1 MTLLG
6 QIRKKSWLVVVFIAV
21 ALVSFFINPDTVEKM
36 MGNDPNVFG
45 EVNGEKITREEYLE
59 TLNMMQQQAQQQGQS
74 PNGLEEQAWQSIVQS
89 KLIKQEFEKLG
100 LKMTEEFFWNQL
112 PFDPMFAQNPNF
124 NVSDFKKQIEQL
136 KSSNVD
142 EYNSWLSFRK
152 GIEYRIMARQVFTNL
167 SVGLTSNKKE
177 AELMLKYRD
186 ELANIEYVKISYDDF
201 AKKNPVKVT
210 SQDLVE
216 YIKKYPQTFKVT
228 ESRNLGLVYFKA
240 EPTQADEAA
249 TLAEINKLYN
259 EGVDVGNG
267 LENFKTNK
275 SDSLF
280 VLTHSQAG
288 FDPNYYSKEQLPNG
302 IREQIA
308 GAALGQAFGPYK
320 EGNYYVVSKL
330 LNKKATDSIRSR
342 HILIAYQG
350 LPTAHGEAEKRTKE
364 QAKQLAEKI
373 ASESKANSAK
383 FEEYLNLSADG
394 SAQNGG
400 DLGWR
405 TTGQAGFVPEFQNYL
420 DKSPKGAVDVVES
433 QYGYHIINITDRKP
447 GAMSYKV
454 ANLVKE
460 IKASNATTDKLHAQS
475 TSFAQQIQGKGFNE
489 FVNVAKKNNYNFQ
502 NPKLVQRF
510 QGQLLGTDKDA
521 EILKWAFDKKRA
533 KGESEMF
540 TTANGDRIVVYLNGK
555 QSEGLVDPEAVREQ
569 IEPIVKN
576 QLLAKEIRKKM
587 SSAKA
592 QDLGVIAN
600 LFGVSKESG
609 QINLLNP
616 VLGGALEPK
625 VAGAAFAIG
634 KDKTSGPVDGNAGVY
649 VVVNKGVTV
658 NKQDAGDIKQLQQQ
672 LMQQNAS
679 VFPQA
684 FMRSL
689 QNNADIK
696 DYRIEVYNAANSGK

>member
-1 MTLLG
+1 M
-6 QIRKKSWLVVVFIAV
+6 
-21 ALVSFFINPDTVEKM
+21 
-36 MGNDPNVFG
+36 
-45 EVNGEKITREEYLE
+45 
-59 TLNMMQQQAQQQGQS
+59 
-74 PNGLEEQAWQSIVQS
+74 
-89 KLIKQEFEKLG
+89 
-100 LKMTEEFFWNQL
+100 
-112 PFDPMFAQNPNF
+112 
-124 NVSDFKKQIEQL
+124 
-136 KSSNVD
+136 
-142 EYNSWLSFRK
+142 
-152 GIEYRIMARQVFTNL
+152 
-167 SVGLTSNKKE
+167 
-177 AELMLKYRD
+177 
-186 ELANIEYVKISYDDF
+186 
-201 AKKNPVKVT
+201 
-210 SQDLVE
+210 E
-216 YIKKYPQTFKVT
+216 YIKKYPHTFKT
-228 ESRNLGLVYFKA
+228 PESRNLGLVYFKA

-259 EGVDVGNG
+259 DGVDVGNG

-288 FDPNYYSKEQLPNG
+288 FDPNYYSKEQLPAG
-302 IREQIA
+302 IREQVA
-308 GAALGQAFGPYK
+308 GAALGQTFGPYK

-350 LPTAHGEAEKRTKE
+350 LPTAQGEATKRTKE

-521 EILKWAFDKKRA
+521 EILKWAFDKKRE
-533 KGESEMF
+533 KGQSEMF

-576 QLLAKEIRKKM
+576 QLLAKEIGKKI
-587 SSAKA
+587 STAKA
-592 QDLGVIAN
+592 QDLATIAN

-609 QINLLNP
+609 QINLLSP
-616 VLGGALEPK
+616 VLGGAVEPK

-634 KDKTSGPVDGNAGVY
+634 KDKTSKPIDGNAGVY

-672 LMQQNAS
+672 LMQQNS
-679 VFPQA
+679 NVFPQA

-696 DYRIEVYNAANSGK
+696 DYRIQVYDLAGH